1 MIYTEARWLEWI
13 DVIAKDDYV
22 VIDDFLS
29 IDLLGK
35 IHLFFEQRVE
45 INYLRKASIGRG
57 MNEQEINSVRGD
69 YIYWLDRSIDTSLE
83 LFFEIS
89 DEMILYFNRYCYL
102 NLKSSEF
109 HIAEYPVGSFYKQH
123 VDQFVGSKNRMIT
136 FLLYLNK
143 DWIESDEGKLGI
155 HENGERTDIAPINN
169 RCIMF
174 KSEKI
179 LHEVLPTNSIRRS
192 LTGWLLYNPS
202 ISE

>member
-29 IDLLGK
+29 IELLGK

-45 INYLRKASIGRG
+45 INDLRKASIGRG